1 MRVALDKTQ
10 SGPCDCRV
18 DATRSIQSVNVMNF
32 VRALRADGRTDGLTA
47 SSALTCVPGIT
58 VTWIWTSVYLQSD
71 REIVTSVIV

>member
-18 DATRSIQSVNVMNF
+18 DATRSIQSVNVM
-32 VRALRADGRTDGLTA
+32 RTDGLTA
-47 SSALTCVPGIT
+47 SSALTSVPGIT